1 MSQTPVQT
9 GGYQLPEFAFVT
21 PPELAAGTDGAD
33 SESDADGAKGAG
45 AASGRVAA
53 PASGSNPRYAL
64 VIIGAGLSGLALAC
78 DLAQRGVTAVVLD
91 DDNTVG
97 VRGASSRG
105 IVYAQKTLEIM
116 DRLGIYERIRA
127 KGAVWSVGKT
137 LAGHDVVY
145 EFDAATASDS
155 KQPPFINLQ
164 QFYLEWFMV
173 DRIVELG
180 RTDLRWQ
187 TKVIGYT
194 QHDDHAVIEVNT
206 PQGPYTLEADWVC
219 DCSGVNSLVRDALN
233 IRLQQARGIDRWC
246 ISDVR
251 FKKKLPVERW
261 TWVEAPF
268 NGNRAVW
275 QHLMADDVW
284 RMDFQMGPDTDL
296 EYVSRHDVAAER
308 IRRQLGND
316 VEFELVWVGPYSYR
330 AQLIEQFRKGRTF
343 FLGDS
348 AHAMSPFGAR
358 GGNSGIQ
365 DADNLGWKLALVLQG
380 RGPASL
386 LDSYHAERRPAAQFN
401 IMTTRRTARFLQPE
415 SPAEKI
421 LRDAAISLAK
431 EYPFARSLCNTGRL
445 STSYIYSQPPS
456 SKAQKHKMHGVAS
469 AAPDGA
475 AAGVGS
481 HIAGAVTIGE
491 AVQNVEITSPDGRRM
506 ALADLFRGHAAMIG
520 FWSGSPATLSPDI
533 IRLANQLVAGGAGA
547 PLLRMLEIDTLATG
561 LSSVRDH
568 AGQLARALG
577 VGKKLNRRESAFF
590 LLRPDM
596 HLAARIAQPTAA
608 KVKAALRR
616 ALEGKA

>member
-9 GGYQLPEFAFVT
+9 GGYTLPAFPFVT
-21 PPELAAGTDGAD
+21 PPELGGVAGGAAGNTGRSA
-33 SESDADGAKGAG
+33 ANG
-45 AASGRVAA
+45 ASGQ
-53 PASGSNPRYAL
+53 RYPL
-64 VIIGAGLSGLALAC
+64 VIIGAGLAGLALAC
-78 DLAQRGVTAVVLD
+78 DLAQRGVRAVVFD

-116 DRLGIYERIRA
+116 DRLGIYERIRT

-187 TKVIGYT
+187 TEVTGYT

-219 DCSGVNSLVRDALN
+219 DCSGVNSLVRDALQ
-233 IRLQQARGIDRWC
+233 IRLKQARGIDRWC

-251 FKKKLPVERW
+251 FKQKLPVERW

-268 NGNRAVW
+268 NDNRAVW

-308 IRRQLGND
+308 IRRQLGAD

-330 AQLIEQFRKGRTF
+330 AQLIETFRKGRTF

-358 GGNSGIQ
+358 GGNSGVQ
-365 DADNLGWKLALVLQG
+365 DADNLGWKLALFLQG
-380 RGPASL
+380 YAPASL

-445 STSYIYSQPPS
+445 SNSFIYGKPPS
-456 SKAQKHKMHGVAS
+456 SKAQKHKVHGIDV
-469 AAPDGA
+469 
-475 AAGVGS
+475 
-481 HIAGAVTIGE
+481 GE
-491 AVQNVEITSPDGRRM
+491 AVQNVEITVPTGLRA
-506 ALADLFRGHAAMIG
+506 ALVDLFRGNASFVG
-520 FWSGSPATLSPDI
+520 FWSGSPRGMVAQI
-533 IRLANQLVAGGAGA
+533 VALANATA
-547 PLLRMLEIDTLATG
+547 PLLRMVEVDGTTTG
-561 LSSVRDH
+561 LSTIRDH
-568 AGQLARALG
+568 TGKLARALG
-577 VGKKLNRRESAFF
+577 LQQGGLQPGRPMFC

-596 HLAARIAQPTAA
+596 HLAARIEQPDAR
-608 KVKAALRR
+608 KVKAALHR
-616 ALEGKA
+616 ALEGKT

>member
-1 MSQTPVQT
+1 MSQTAEQT
-9 GGYQLPEFAFVT
+9 GGYALPEFAFAS
-21 PPELAAGTDGAD
+21 PPELQ
-33 SESDADGAKGAG
+33 G
-45 AASGRVAA
+45 AAKQ
-53 PASGSNPRYAL
+53 RYPV
-64 VIIGAGLSGLALAC
+64 VIIGGGLAGLALAC
-78 DLAQRGVTAVVLD
+78 DLAERGVRAVVLD
-91 DDNTVG
+91 DDNTIG

-145 EFDAATASDS
+145 EFDAGAASDS

-187 TKVIGYT
+187 TKVTGYA
-194 QHDDHAVIEVNT
+194 QLDDHAAIEVDT
-206 PQGPYTLEADWVC
+206 PAGPYTIEADWVC
-219 DCSGVNSLVRDALN
+219 DCSGVNSFVRDSLK
-233 IRLQQARGIDRWC
+233 IGMHQARGIDRWC

-251 FKKKLPVERW
+251 FKEKLPVERW

-268 NGNRAVW
+268 NDNRAVW

-308 IRRQLGND
+308 IRRQLGAD

-330 AQLIEQFRKGRTF
+330 AQLIETFRKGRTF

-365 DADNLGWKLALVLQG
+365 DAENLGWKLALFLQG
-380 RGPASL
+380 RAPESL

-456 SKAQKHKMHGVAS
+456 SRAQKHKEHGVN
-469 AAPDGA
+469 G
-475 AAGVGS
+475 GV
-481 HIAGAVTIGE
+481 AVGE
-491 AVQNVEITSPDGRRM
+491 AVQNVEITLPDGRRG
-506 ALADLFRGHAAMIG
+506 ALADLFRGHAALIG
-520 FWSGSPATLSPDI
+520 FWSGSSATQQVEI
-533 IRLANQLVAGGAGA
+533 IGLANTLVAEGGGAL
-547 PLLRMLEIDTLATG
+547 LLRMLEIDTRATG
-561 LSSVRDH
+561 LSTVRDH
-568 AGQLARALG
+568 AGKLARAFGLYASLS
-577 VGKKLNRRESAFF
+577 KREPAFF
-590 LLRPDM
+590 LLRPDL

-608 KVKAALRR
+608 KVRAALRR
-616 ALEGKA
+616 ALESKA

>member
-21 PPELAAGTDGAD
+21 PPELEEGHRAAGTPARGSA
-33 SESDADGAKGAG
+33 AQ
-45 AASGRVAA
+45 AASRI
-53 PASGSNPRYAL
+53 RYPL
-64 VIIGAGLSGLALAC
+64 VIIGAGLAGLALAC
-78 DLAQRGVTAVVLD
+78 DLAARGVRAVVLD
-91 DDNTVG
+91 DDNTIG

-116 DRLGIYERIRA
+116 DRLGLYERIRA

-145 EFDAATASDS
+145 EFDAATESDS
-155 KQPPFINLQ
+155 TQPPFINLQ

-180 RTDLRWQ
+180 HTELRWQ

-194 QHDDHAVIEVNT
+194 QHGDHAMIEVET
-206 PQGPYTLEADWVC
+206 PAGPYTLEADWVC
-219 DCSGVNSLVRDALN
+219 DCSGVNSFVREALK
-233 IRLQQARGIDRWC
+233 IGMKQAHGIDRWC

-268 NGNRAVW
+268 NDNRAVW
-275 QHLMADDVW
+275 RHLMADDVW

-296 EYVSRHDVAAER
+296 EYVSRHEVAAER
-308 IRRQLGND
+308 IRRQLGDD

-330 AQLIEQFRKGRTF
+330 AQLIETFRNGRTF

-365 DADNLGWKLALVLQG
+365 DADNLGWKLALFLQG
-380 RGPASL
+380 RAPASL

-415 SPAEKI
+415 SPAEKV

-431 EYPFARSLCNTGRL
+431 EYRFARNLCNTGRL

-456 SKAQKHKMHGVAS
+456 SKAQKHKTHGVA
-469 AAPDGA
+469 GGV
-475 AAGVGS
+475 AAG
-481 HIAGAVTIGE
+481 E
-491 AVQNVEITSPDGRRM
+491 AMQNVIITNPDGRRM
-506 ALADLFRGHAAMIG
+506 ALAGLFMGHASYIG
-520 FWSGSPATLSPDI
+520 FWSGAPATLSPEI
-533 IRLANQLVAGGAGA
+533 IRLANQLVADGAGT
-547 PLLRMLEIDTLATG
+547 PLLRMLEIDTTATG

-568 AGQLARALG
+568 AGKLARGLG
-577 VGKKLNRRESAFF
+577 LPTQLGQREPVFF
-590 LLRPDM
+590 LLRPDQ

-616 ALEGKA
+616 ALGGQF

>member
-1 MSQTPVQT
+1 MSQTAEQT
-9 GGYQLPEFAFVT
+9 GGYALPEFAFAS
-21 PPELAAGTDGAD
+21 PPELQ
-33 SESDADGAKGAG
+33 G
-45 AASGRVAA
+45 AAKQ
-53 PASGSNPRYAL
+53 RYPL
-64 VIIGAGLSGLALAC
+64 VIIGGGLAGLALAC
-78 DLAQRGVTAVVLD
+78 DLAERGVRTVVLD
-91 DDNTVG
+91 DDNTIG

-145 EFDAATASDS
+145 EFDAAAASDS

-187 TKVIGYT
+187 TKVTGYT
-194 QHDDHAVIEVNT
+194 QHDDHAVIDVDT
-206 PQGPYTLEADWVC
+206 PEGSYTLAADWVC
-219 DCSGVNSLVRDALN
+219 DCSGVNSFVRDSLK
-233 IRLQQARGIDRWC
+233 IGMHQARGIDRWC

-251 FKKKLPVERW
+251 FKEKLPVERW

-268 NGNRAVW
+268 NDNRAVW

-296 EYVSRHDVAAER
+296 DYVSRHDVAAER
-308 IRRQLGND
+308 IRRQLGD
-316 VEFELVWVGPYSYR
+316 GVEFELVWVGPYSYR
-330 AQLIEQFRKGRTF
+330 AQLIETFRKGRTF

-365 DADNLGWKLALVLQG
+365 DAENLGWKLALFLQG
-380 RGPASL
+380 RAPESL

-445 STSYIYSQPPS
+445 STAFIYSQPPTS
-456 SKAQKHKMHGVAS
+456 QAQKHKTHGVA
-469 AAPDGA
+469 G
-475 AAGVGS
+475 GV
-481 HIAGAVTIGE
+481 AVGE
-491 AVQNVEITSPDGRRM
+491 AVQNVEITLPDGRRG
-506 ALADLFRGHAAMIG
+506 ALADLFRGHAALIG
-520 FWSGSPATLSPDI
+520 FWSGSPVSMAPDI
-533 IRLANQLVAGGAGA
+533 IRLANQLVTAGGGA
-547 PLLRMLEIDTLATG
+547 PLLRMLEINGGASVTPSRTARPASSLASSSATG
-561 LSSVRDH
+561 LSTVQDH
-568 AGQLARALG
+568 AGTLARAFGLQPS
-577 VGKKLNRRESAFF
+577 VPVFC
-590 LLRPDM
+590 LLRPDL
-596 HLAARIAQPTAA
+596 HLAARIERPTAA
-608 KVKAALRR
+608 KVIAALRR

>member
-1 MSQTPVQT
+1 MSQTAVQA
-9 GGYQLPEFAFVT
+9 GGYALPEFAFAA
-21 PPELAAGTDGAD
+21 PPELQ
-33 SESDADGAKGAG
+33 G
-45 AASGRVAA
+45 AAQQ
-53 PASGSNPRYAL
+53 RYPL
-64 VIIGAGLSGLALAC
+64 VIIGGGLAGLALAC
-78 DLAQRGVTAVVLD
+78 DLAERGVHAVVLD
-91 DDNTVG
+91 DDNTIG

-145 EFDAATASDS
+145 EFDAGAASDS

-187 TKVIGYT
+187 TKVTGYT
-194 QHDDHAVIEVNT
+194 QHDDHAAIEVDT
-206 PQGPYTLEADWVC
+206 PAGPYTLEADWVC
-219 DCSGVNSLVRDALN
+219 DCSGVNSLVRD
-233 IRLQQARGIDRWC
+233 RLKIGMQQARGIDRWC

-251 FKKKLPVERW
+251 FKEKLPVERW

-268 NGNRAVW
+268 NDNRAVW

-308 IRRQLGND
+308 IRRQLGAD

-330 AQLIEQFRKGRTF
+330 AQLIEKFREGRTF

-365 DADNLGWKLALVLQG
+365 DAENLAWKLALVLSG
-380 RGPASL
+380 RAPESL

-401 IMTTRRTARFLQPE
+401 IMTTRRTARYLQPE

-431 EYPFARSLCNTGRL
+431 EYPFARNLCNTGRL
-445 STSYIYSQPPS
+445 SNSFIYSQPPS
-456 SKAQKHKMHGVAS
+456 SKAQKHKVHGIDA
-469 AAPDGA
+469 
-475 AAGVGS
+475 
-481 HIAGAVTIGE
+481 GE
-491 AVQNVEITSPDGRRM
+491 AVQNVEITAPDGRRM
-506 ALADLFRGHAAMIG
+506 ALVDLFRGNASFIG
-520 FWSGSPATLSPDI
+520 FWSSSPATQASEI
-533 IRLANQLVAGGAGA
+533 IPLANQLVAEGEGV
-547 PLLRMLEIDTLATG
+547 PLLRMLEINTKHTG
-561 LSSVRDH
+561 LSTVRDH
-568 AGQLARALG
+568 AGKLARALG
-577 VGKKLNRRESAFF
+577 LQAGKPLFC

-596 HLAARIAQPTAA
+596 HLAACIEQPSAA

-616 ALEGKA
+616 ALQGRS

>member
-9 GGYQLPEFAFVT
+9 GGYALPEFAFVT
-21 PPELAAGTDGAD
+21 PPELRGRGATN
-33 SESDADGAKGAG
+33 GAG
-45 AASGRVAA
+45 GT
-53 PASGSNPRYAL
+53 PPRTPL
-64 VIIGAGLSGLALAC
+64 VIIGAGLAGLALAC
-78 DLAQRGVTAVVLD
+78 DLAERGVAAVVLD

-145 EFDAATASDS
+145 EFDAAVASDS

-180 RTDLRWQ
+180 RTDLRWNS
-187 TKVIGYT
+187 KVTGFT
-194 QHDDHAVIEVNT
+194 QHEDHAVIEIDT
-206 PQGPYTLEADWVC
+206 PAGAYTLDAEWVC
-219 DCSGVNSLVRDALN
+219 DCSGVNSLVRDTLK
-233 IRLQQARGIDRWC
+233 IGMQQARGIDRWC

-251 FKKKLPVERW
+251 FKQKLPVERW
-261 TWVEAPF
+261 TWIEAPF
-268 NGNRAVW
+268 NDNRAVW

-308 IRRQLGND
+308 IRRQLGNH

-330 AQLIEQFRKGRTF
+330 AQLIEQFRQGRTF

-365 DADNLGWKLALVLQG
+365 DAENLAWKLALVLSG
-380 RGPASL
+380 RAPESL
-386 LDSYHAERRPAAQFN
+386 LDSYHAERRAAAQFN

-431 EYPFARSLCNTGRL
+431 EYPFARHLCNTGRL
-445 STSYIYSQPPS
+445 SNSFIYGKPPS
-456 SKAQKHKMHGVAS
+456 SLAQKHRVHGVA
-469 AAPDGA
+469 G
-475 AAGVGS
+475 GV
-481 HIAGAVTIGE
+481 ALGE
-491 AVQNVEITSPDGRRM
+491 AVQNVEITLPDGRTG
-506 ALADLFRGHAAMIG
+506 ALGALFQGNTAYIG
-520 FWSGSPATLSPDI
+520 FWSGSPATMSREI
-533 IRLANQLVAGGAGA
+533 IGLANRLVAEGQGA
-547 PLLRMLEIDTLATG
+547 PALRMLEVDTAHSG
-561 LSSVRDH
+561 LSVVRDH
-568 AGQLARALG
+568 AGRLARALG
-577 VGKKLNRRESAFF
+577 LQAGRPLFC

-596 HLAARIAQPTAA
+596 HLAARIERPTPAR
-608 KVKAALRR
+608 VQAALRS
-616 ALEGKA
+616 ALGGQS

>member
-1 MSQTPVQT
+1 MSQTAEQT
-9 GGYQLPEFAFVT
+9 GGYALPEFAFAA
-21 PPELAAGTDGAD
+21 PPELQ
-33 SESDADGAKGAG
+33 G
-45 AASGRVAA
+45 AAKQ
-53 PASGSNPRYAL
+53 RYPL
-64 VIIGAGLSGLALAC
+64 VIIGGGLAGLALAC
-78 DLAQRGVTAVVLD
+78 DLAERGARTVVLD
-91 DDNTVG
+91 DDNTIG

-145 EFDAATASDS
+145 EFDAAAASDS

-187 TKVIGYT
+187 TKVTGYT
-194 QHDDHAVIEVNT
+194 QHDDHAVIDVDT
-206 PQGPYTLEADWVC
+206 PEGSYTFAADWVC
-219 DCSGVNSLVRDALN
+219 DCSGVNSFVRDSLK
-233 IRLQQARGIDRWC
+233 IGMYQARGIDRWC

-251 FKKKLPVERW
+251 FKEKLPVERW

-268 NGNRAVW
+268 NDNRAVW

-308 IRRQLGND
+308 IRRQLGED

-330 AQLIEQFRKGRTF
+330 AQLIETFRKGRTF

-365 DADNLGWKLALVLQG
+365 DAENLAWKLALVLSG
-380 RGPASL
+380 RAPESL
-386 LDSYHAERRPAAQFN
+386 LDSYHAERHPAAQFN
-401 IMTTRRTARFLQPE
+401 IMTTRRTARYLQPE

-431 EYPFARSLCNTGRL
+431 EYPFARNLCNTGRL
-445 STSYIYSQPPS
+445 SNSFIYCQPPS
-456 SKAQKHKMHGVAS
+456 SRAQKHKVHGVQ
-469 AAPDGA
+469 
-475 AAGVGS
+475 
-481 HIAGAVTIGE
+481 IGE
-491 AVQNVEITSPDGRRM
+491 AVQNVEITAPDGQRM
-506 ALADLFRGHAAMIG
+506 ALVDLFRGNASFIG
-520 FWSGSPATLSPDI
+520 LWSGSPATQASEI
-533 IRLANQLVAGGAGA
+533 ITLANQLVAEGEGV
-547 PLLRMLEIDTLATG
+547 PLMRMLEINTKHTG
-561 LSSVRDH
+561 LSTVRDH
-568 AGQLARALG
+568 AGKLVRALG
-577 VGKKLNRRESAFF
+577 LQPGRPLFC

-596 HLAARIAQPTAA
+596 HLAARIEQPNAA

-616 ALEGKA
+616 ALQGRS